1 MYCLKITWIIF
12 KIVFFLNAFSK
23 SIIDF
28 FFSLI
33 IFFWTDNNENLS
45 LEEENIVKDVKNLL
59 RLKKGLNY
67 TEIKGISNL
76 FRLEKQ
82 IKGIKDRILRD
93 ITSLFEHEEEQY
105 F

>member
-1 MYCLKITWIIF
+1 MK
-12 KIVFFLNAFSK
+12 
-23 SIIDF
+23 
-28 FFSLI
+28 
-33 IFFWTDNNENLS
+33 NLS
-45 LEEENIVKDVKNLL
+45 LEEENIVKDVRNLL
-59 RLKKGLNY
+59 RLKKELNY